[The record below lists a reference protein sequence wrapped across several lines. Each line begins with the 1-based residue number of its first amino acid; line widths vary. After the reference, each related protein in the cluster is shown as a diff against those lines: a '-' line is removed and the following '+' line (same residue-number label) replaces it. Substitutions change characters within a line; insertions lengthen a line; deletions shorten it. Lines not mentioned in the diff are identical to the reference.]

1 MQWLSFFK
9 KIQLLIDHMFISIR
23 LFLAVHPSWFDFL
36 YSVLASF
43 SPKKSQVN
51 FSPWRMKP
59 IWSIDCL
66 KCLRQCALDFA
77 TLSFIWVVNLTV
89 CGEREV
95 KTKDNFLR
103 FLSFA
108 NAFNRMFFFSIVFA
122 FPNSFLSIFFGNR
135 CLFTQPLKLA
145 IFHISSEFIPK
156 IKRKKLPQALGS
168 KIARK
173 REKNIQIEK
182 KLNE

>member
-89 CGEREV
+89 CGDREV

-103 FLSFA
+103 FFVFCKCLQSHVILFYCFCFSKFISFHSLWKSMPIYSA
-108 NAFNRMFFFSIVFA
+108 IETRDFSHLVRVYSQNKTKKITA
-122 FPNSFLSIFFGNR
+122 GSWEQNS
-135 CLFTQPLKLA
+135 KK
-145 IFHISSEFIPK
+145 E
-156 IKRKKLPQALGS
+156 RKK
-168 KIARK
+168 IYR
-173 REKNIQIEK
+173 
-182 KLNE
+182 

>member
-23 LFLAVHPSWFDFL
+23 LFLAVHPSRVDFL

-43 SPKKSQVN
+43 LPKKSQVN

-66 KCLRQCALDFA
+66 KCLRQCARDFA
-77 TLSFIWVVNLTV
+77 TLSFIWVINLTV
-89 CGEREV
+89 CGEREK

-103 FLSFA
+103 FCLLQ
-108 NAFNRMFFFSIVFA
+108 MPSIA
-122 FPNSFLSIFFGNR
+122 CDSFL
-135 CLFTQPLKLA
+135 LFLLFQ
-145 IFHISSEFIPK
+145 IHFIPFSLEIDAYLLSHWNSRFFTSRQSLFPK
-156 IKRKKLPQALGS
+156 
-168 KIARK
+168 
-173 REKNIQIEK
+173 
-182 KLNE
+182 